1 MSGLHIDRQRNFH
14 VVRWLLALLLFAVV
28 CAYGY
33 FGLRWYHTGELSP
46 LPIPVAAADNS
57 IDESDIDEI
66 NIEKHTV
73 AANEPRYLE
82 IPKLGLISTRVMKT
96 DMNERKM
103 LNTPANL
110 NDVGWFS
117 KSATPGSGVGALII
131 NGHAQGATKD
141 GALDGV
147 SSLTKG
153 DQILIERGDGELFIY
168 EVVDTQTMP
177 VADFIATG
185 MKAMMV
191 SVDPEK
197 EGLNLIVSSGSWVPK
212 QKLYNQRLLVRAT
225 IVE

>member
-14 VVRWLLALLLFAVV
+14 VVRWLLASLLLVVV

-46 LPIPVAAADNS
+46 LPMPVAAADNS

-66 NIEKHTV
+66 NIERHAV

-82 IPKLGLISTRVMKT
+82 IPKLGLISTRITKT

-103 LNTPANL
+103 LNTPKNL
-110 NDVGWFS
+110 HDLGWFS
-117 KSATPGSGVGALII
+117 KSTTPGSGVGAVII
-131 NGHAQGATKD
+131 NGHSQGATKD
-141 GALDGV
+141 GALNGV

-153 DQILIERGDGELFIY
+153 DQILLERGDGEVFIY
-168 EVVDTQTMP
+168 EIFDVQRMP
-177 VADFIATG
+177 VPDFIATG
-185 MKAMMV
+185 MKKMML
-191 SVDPEK
+191 SGDPEK
-197 EGLNLIVSSGSWVPK
+197 EGLNLIVSSGLWVPK
-212 QKLYNQRLLVRAT
+212 QKLYDQRILVRAT